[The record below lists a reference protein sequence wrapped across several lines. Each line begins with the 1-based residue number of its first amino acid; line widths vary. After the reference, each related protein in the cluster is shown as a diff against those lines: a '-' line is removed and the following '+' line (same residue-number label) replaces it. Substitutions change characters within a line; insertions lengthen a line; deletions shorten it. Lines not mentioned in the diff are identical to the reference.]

1 MEQIVFNSTSIL
13 VEPTYTG
20 CSYSTATSLPSTGY
34 LQVASNYRPVAA
46 SSTRGNV
53 SFVGGAQTQTI
64 SVGQDFEESLLVTLG
79 MAEAPLRSPRP
90 GGNTSVGELTPI
102 GDAVLPMLACVLVYM
117 CARYYKK
124 VYSFIRSNRFSFM
137 KRSISTSMMAMLAV
151 IMMLFAAPTEA
162 DAQRALSQG
171 DTITVS
177 YTTGG
182 HTYYVARNP
191 SNNSVI
197 AVQDHPTLECL
208 WVLATMTGDPSSA
221 NGKENKAVVTAVNLM
236 ADSLKLPNKYFYM
249 GTSTWSSTSTLS
261 LAATGTSIYTVKS
274 SQSAGQ
280 YIMAYILSKSGKNS
294 WYLNYNYGF
303 QSAKNVKNPQTMRI
317 QKWKSV
323 KVEEF
328 HPTFLPNSAVFG
340 YAATPTDTDGQWINA
355 SCKLT
360 KREGKYFYDVSDPN
374 IRIVEKEMTE
384 TEPDP
389 KTVSF
394 SWAKTGEQQ
403 MEFTN
408 PAYNSTTKTW
418 DFTIKPIGASPWSME
433 ERITANPDL
442 FKDSINSIVCHATI
456 DGKPVTAEMQCTR
469 RTYLKHTPPVLEF
482 SVSHS
487 SYRFPVDGG
496 NLTLNPYLYVQNK
509 TEWYNTDNIVEHR
522 DITQVYDPKTHTMV
536 DGFRVTYPDTYG
548 NLQVSVTENADWLT
562 PQALQSLGIPFT
574 ATPNQE
580 TNAPERSAVV
590 MVHVNYTY
598 YTNNQQQN
606 GTTGTFIRQVIL
618 NQDGSMTG
626 APITF
631 TTKEPKIPAGQ
642 PGAGQQAVHTQK
654 QVLYY
659 IPGRNGEYGSEVE
672 LHPTELSFYGY
683 RRWYNFDNGR
693 GIQNSDN
700 PANNTIWSDAPHI
713 TSNNTAYNFSPINT
727 DNQYSCGVFAVAR
740 QNSTCAGFRTLYY
753 GMTDPAPRIRGYKD
767 NNDGKHGGV
776 HTIACD
782 LSTFTDYSITETAGK
797 LTALTEPTL
806 SYRMLFELHPATEIA
821 DKIKAVRS
829 YSYSASDWI
838 NGKYLEE
845 YEITAPTNTDVHL
858 HTAQRFRTYRYHE
871 SELGYFYYQK
881 GQTEDIAH
889 LKRLQ
894 SGVDGKN
901 IFFFSH
907 TPGSATLNQIQA
919 VYSPNTDNLIVNS
932 TKTGTI
938 IYTLVL
944 GDRNTDDIRL
954 AKFTVHYVS
963 PTECGPSATALL
975 TNKEMHDRYQ
985 VLTTIDWDD
994 EEGVDKPGNQSNVKA
1009 NYHLPWDEATYGY
1022 AHRNPD
1028 ISQNVRRTND
1038 GLCFFGEYVLANQLT
1053 GYSWIDPNIVN
1064 RSGKENGYMMYVDG
1078 TIEPGIVAT
1087 IKTNTAICSGQQM
1100 YCSAWI
1106 ANANPAGYT
1115 SGSDPIFRFQV
1126 QGRNIDRINGKDT
1139 IYTDWQDVETFF
1151 AGEIH
1156 KGSGWQQILFPVNS
1170 HRSYIETR
1178 VCIYNFA
1185 TTNKGNDFLIDD
1197 ISLFATPLP
1206 ISAYQAASACSGSDI
1221 VIVVKVDYNNIADDI
1236 HDKDVYYQ
1244 GWVNI
1249 PNPANSGADSITVAI
1264 PNLHNYNGYYQWYDK
1279 ENGSYSNKSRDEV
1292 EHSDKITAGTAIQD
1306 MGLLHI
1312 PAKNFDPEND
1322 DYAKDHIAQS
1332 VQQYVERLQAEDAA
1346 DNGDRA
1352 GRAGVFY
1359 VKGSDGK
1366 YAMYLVHLLQAK
1378 DGGHYEV
1385 RFAEDSVDLPSPLC
1399 AMSVK
1404 LPIYKKTKITW
1415 NDDSNPI
1422 STPMTGVCPNV
1433 EGHIKVTV
1441 TNTRIGENQAQGAQQ
1456 NAYGRAD
1463 WLIGIAADTIY
1474 GHAYAADAAQPIPY
1488 ARPQIDTTITT
1499 TRADSLKFWK
1509 DSADVLFKKYYGYTR
1524 QEVQTAFVYD
1534 LRRMPYLNNPNPNYN
1549 VSDYTKLDPTG
1560 FISQRNYD
1568 IVRDLC
1574 SRGLVDM
1581 NVSSRTVMLN
1591 PGDSLFLWVFPIVG
1605 SAVIDGKELEVCNE
1619 PQWVDFR
1626 TTKLSGEQTEQIFNP
1641 SPIPNEKKT
1650 PVQKLMIPSV
1660 RVTASKAN
1668 EVFGVPIMNLQNAYM
1683 AWDSLRVIETNDPAL
1698 KALVD
1703 TFRTHYNKWANFSG
1717 SGTRPAYP
1725 NPAAFSMR
1733 YYADKVA
1740 QSTNTVKYDQE
1751 GYHSDTKDGTWS
1763 ESNKTGWRYY
1773 QPGDTMF
1780 FRPIDATHVAYLAD
1794 RREKSNVFV
1803 GDVHQTSPYSA
1814 SDANWVAKQAT
1825 EGTGL
1830 QPGFQ
1835 HVNTIKI
1842 SNDHSEIPMM
1852 HANYTYKM
1860 TTSLV
1865 TYNFQGELNSN
1876 NKTQDGCNYAT
1887 TYFDVIVVPELLI
1900 WRPTVSNEWGDDA
1913 NWHGIVNGVE
1923 MDWGFA
1929 PLKTSS
1935 VIIPVM
1941 ESNLLYPVVT
1951 GDTLYPMSAWY
1962 EPASCDNIYMEA
1974 GAHILGQE
1982 KLNYNKAYV
1991 DMPIEHAQWCAMA
2004 SPMRKMYSG
2013 DFFVP
2018 QNTGDWSG
2026 ANLEYKP
2033 YTVDANGKVDDLIGS
2048 HTGVYG
2054 NNANENATLFDP
2066 RTFEGTRQ
2074 SSNPYAFWTN
2084 YYNHEVKMHHHN
2096 LTNEDATTYTASA
2109 TFAPSNDVNE
2119 IITAGQGIVV
2129 LGYGPWAE
2137 NVKHTIP
2144 LRLPKVDPEY
2154 KYFLYGE
2161 QTQYGELTPRTEDDF
2176 RKFAWKSDGAAGA
2189 TKEQMTVHLHNETA
2203 GKQFLMGN
2211 PTMAYVD
2218 LVAFMK
2224 DNSSVL
2230 TGTFGYM
2237 RDGSWI
2243 NVSKDIL
2250 EYADHR
2256 FLAPMEAIMVQIDGD
2271 EPKTDINVVFKASQL
2286 TLDNMEHTSS
2296 APARAPEDPASA
2308 PSRAQAA
2315 SDANAAPIQLMTIT
2329 AFTDDMEAIAY
2340 LGKKEGA
2347 RNGYLA
2353 GEDAYAISSGVEDG
2367 TENDDDI
2374 VTTPLNIYTVSDS
2387 TALMVDLRP
2396 GISVVPL
2403 HFLTHAAY
2411 RTDSVNLICNMNM
2424 DWSTPCYFIDS
2435 VAGTRE
2441 PIMNGYVMKI
2451 ALPENHQSRY
2461 YIEGPDPYIQ
2471 DAPNQPT
2478 NPGTATAVETVE
2490 AVEEDLTQYPVEKF
2504 IINGHLYIRRGPALF
2519 HVTGTRLE

>member
-1 MEQIVFNSTSIL
+1 MWAMAFMM
-13 VEPTYTG
+13 
-20 CSYSTATSLPSTGY
+20 
-34 LQVASNYRPVAA
+34 
-46 SSTRGNV
+46 
-53 SFVGGAQTQTI
+53 
-64 SVGQDFEESLLVTLG
+64 LLV
-79 MAEAPLRSPRP
+79 S
-90 GGNTSVGELTPI
+90 TP
-102 GDAVLPMLACVLVYM
+102 
-117 CARYYKK
+117 
-124 VYSFIRSNRFSFM
+124 
-137 KRSISTSMMAMLAV
+137 
-151 IMMLFAAPTEA
+151 AA
-162 DAQRALSQG
+162 AQRALSAG

-191 SNNSVI
+191 SNNSI
-197 AVQDHPTLECL
+197 MAVQDHPTMECL
-208 WVLATMTGDPSSA
+208 WVLATMTGDPSNA

-236 ADSLKLPNKYFYM
+236 ADSLKRTNKYFYM
-249 GTSTWSSTSTLS
+249 GTSLLTNTGTLS
-261 LAATGTSIYTVKS
+261 LASAGTAIYTVKS

-323 KVEEF
+323 KVEELN
-328 HPTFLPNSAVFG
+328 PTFLPNSAVFG
-340 YAATPTDTDGQWINA
+340 YAATATDTVGQWVHA

-374 IRIVEKEMTE
+374 IRIVEKEITE
-384 TEPDP
+384 TEPD
-389 KTVSF
+389 KETVDF

-403 MEFTN
+403 MEFTKPAHN
-408 PAYNSTTKTW
+408 PATKTW
-418 DFTIKPIGASPWSME
+418 DFTIKPIGASPWSTE
-433 ERITANPDL
+433 ETIVANPDL

-469 RTYLKHTPPVLEF
+469 RTYLKHTPPALDF

-487 SYRFPVDGG
+487 SYRFPVGGG
-496 NLTLNPYLYVQNK
+496 NLTLIPYLYVQNK

-522 DITQVYDPKTHTMV
+522 DITQVYDPKAGEMV
-536 DGFRVTYPDTYG
+536 DGFRVTYPDP
-548 NLQVSVTENADWLT
+548 NLTVDVQKSATWLDML
-562 PQALQSLGIPFT
+562 ALQELGIPFT
-574 ATPNQE
+574 ADPNQGAS
-580 TNAPERSAVV
+580 APERSAVV
-590 MVHVNYTY
+590 MVHVEYTY
-598 YTNNQQQN
+598 YTNDQQKN

-626 APITF
+626 APIAF

-642 PGAGQQAVHTQK
+642 PGEGQQAVHTQK
-654 QVLYY
+654 QILYY
-659 IPGRNGEYGSEVE
+659 IPGTGGNYGSEVE

-683 RRWYNFDNGR
+683 RRWYNFDTGR
-693 GIQNSDN
+693 GIQNSENSAD
-700 PANNTIWSDAPHI
+700 NTIWSDAPHI

-740 QNSTCAGFRTLYY
+740 ENSTCAGFRTLYY

-767 NNDGKHGGV
+767 ANDGKHGGV

-782 LSTFTDYSITETAGK
+782 LSTFKDYVITEENGQLK
-797 LTALTEPTL
+797 SLTEPTL

-821 DKIKAVRS
+821 DKIENSDVRGA
-829 YSYSASDWI
+829 YTDASSWI

-871 SELGYFYYQK
+871 SELGYFYYK
-881 GQTEDIAH
+881 GGNLQ
-889 LKRLQ
+889 RLQ
-894 SGVDGKN
+894 SGVDNKE
-901 IFFFSH
+901 IHFYSH
-907 TPGSATLNQIQA
+907 KAGSNTLTQVRA

-932 TKTGTI
+932 TETGTV

-944 GDRNTDDIRL
+944 GNRNTDDIRL
-954 AKFTVHYVS
+954 ARFTVHYVS
-963 PTECGPSATALL
+963 PTECGPSSVALL

-985 VLTTIDWDD
+985 VLNTIDWDD
-994 EEGVDKPGNQSNVKA
+994 EKGVAKPGNQSNVKA
-1009 NYHLPWDEATYGY
+1009 DYHLPWDEATYGY

-1028 ISQNVRRTND
+1028 VTKDNKGNTVYSARRIED
-1038 GLCFFGEYVLANQLT
+1038 DLCFFGEYVLANQLT

-1126 QGRNIDRINGKDT
+1126 QGRNIAHINGKDT
-1139 IYTDWQDVETFF
+1139 TYTDWQDVETFF

-1170 HRSYIETR
+1170 HRSYSETR

-1244 GWVNI
+1244 GWIRTI
-1249 PNPANSGADSITVAI
+1249 PQGKQDSVTIAI
-1264 PNLHNYNGYYQWYDK
+1264 PNLGEYNGYYQWYNKSTK
-1279 ENGSYSNKSRDEV
+1279 EYSNTSRYEV
-1292 EHSDKITAGTAIQD
+1292 ESRGDQHIQD

-1312 PAKNFDPEND
+1312 PAKNFNPEND
-1322 DYAKDHIAQS
+1322 TYARNHIAQS

-1346 DNGDRA
+1346 DDHDRV

-1366 YAMYLVHLLQAK
+1366 YAMYLAHLLEAK

-1385 RFAEDSVDLPSPLC
+1385 RFAEDSVDLSSPLC
-1399 AMSVK
+1399 AMSVQ

-1422 STPMTGVCPNV
+1422 STPVTGVCPNV
-1433 EGHIKVTV
+1433 EGKIKVV
-1441 TNTRIGENQAQGAQQ
+1441 VSNTHIAQEEPVQQ
-1456 NAYGRAD
+1456 SRAGVQETAFGRAD
-1463 WLIGIAADTIY
+1463 WLIGISADTIY
-1474 GHAYAADAAQPIPY
+1474 GHAYAATGSMKYGKPKNGKI
-1488 ARPQIDTTITT
+1488 ITGG

-1509 DSADVLFKKYYGYTR
+1509 DSADVLFEKYYGYTR

-1549 VSDYTKLDPTG
+1549 VSDYTKLDPAG

-1568 IVRDLC
+1568 IVMNLC
-1574 SRGLVDM
+1574 HRGLVDM
-1581 NVSSRTVMLN
+1581 NVSSRTVILN

-1605 SAVIDGKELEVCNE
+1605 SAVIGGMELEVCNE

-1626 TTKLSGEQTEQIFNP
+1626 TTKLSGEQSEQIFNP
-1641 SPIPNEKKT
+1641 SPIPNEQKT
-1650 PVQKLMIPSV
+1650 PVQKLMTPTV

-1683 AWDSLRVIETNDPAL
+1683 AWDSLRVIETNDTAL
-1698 KALVD
+1698 KAAVE
-1703 TFRTHYNKWANFSG
+1703 TYRTNYNNWAANKQG
-1717 SGTRPAYP
+1717 ATYP
-1725 NPAAFSMR
+1725 NPATFSMR

-1740 QSTNTVKYDQE
+1740 QSTNTVKYNE
-1751 GYHSDTKDGTWS
+1751 AGYMSDTKCDQQGNNCTWS
-1763 ESNKTGWRYY
+1763 YY

-1780 FRPIDATHVAYLAD
+1780 FRPIDQAHVDYLAD
-1794 RREKSNVFV
+1794 RRTNYRL
-1803 GDVHQTSPYSA
+1803 YSA
-1814 SDANWVAKQAT
+1814 SDADWVTKQTT
-1825 EGTGL
+1825 EGTGP

-1835 HVNTIKI
+1835 HANTGGATMK
-1842 SNDHSEIPMM
+1842 
-1852 HANYTYKM
+1852 ANYTYKM

-1865 TYNFQGELNSN
+1865 TKNFQGELNSN
-1876 NKTQDGCNYAT
+1876 DKTQDGCNYAT

-1913 NWHGIVNGVE
+1913 NWHGIVDGVE

-1935 VIIPVM
+1935 VIIPKL
-1941 ESNLLYPVVT
+1941 ENKLLYPVVT

-1962 EPASCDNIYMEA
+1962 EPAACDNIYMEA
-1974 GAHILGQE
+1974 GAHILGVE
-1982 KLNYNKAYV
+1982 NLSYNKAYV
-1991 DMPIEHAQWCAMA
+1991 DMPIEHAQWHAMA
-2004 SPMRKMYSG
+2004 SPMRNMYSG

-2018 QNTGDWSG
+2018 QTPG
-2026 ANLEYKP
+2026 AAMNAADAAQEQFP
-2033 YTVDANGKVDDLIGS
+2033 YSVDGNGKVNHLRGS
-2048 HTGVYG
+2048 YTGMYG
-2054 NNANENATLFDP
+2054 DAANQNTTLFDAAP
-2066 RTFEGTRQ
+2066 YLGTRSTDAQ
-2074 SSNPYAFWTN
+2074 YAFWAN
-2084 YYNHEVKMHHHN
+2084 YYNRSVKMHHHD
-2096 LTNEDATTYTASA
+2096 LTDADATTYTASA
-2109 TFAPSNDVNE
+2109 AFAPSNSLNE
-2119 IITAGQGIVV
+2119 VITAGQGVV
-2129 LGYGPWAE
+2129 ILGYGPWEE
-2137 NVKHTIP
+2137 NDKHTIP
-2144 LRLPKVDPEY
+2144 LRLPKVDTEY

-2161 QTQYGELTPRTEDDF
+2161 QTQYGESTPRTEEGF
-2176 RKFAWKSDGAAGA
+2176 HKFAWKSDNAN
-2189 TKEQMTVHLHNETA
+2189 KDQMTLTLHNEAADTL
-2203 GKQFLMGN
+2203 FMFGN

-2218 LVAFMK
+2218 LAEFMK
-2224 DNSSVL
+2224 DNDGVL

-2237 RDGSWI
+2237 SNGSWI
-2243 NVSKDIL
+2243 KVSKEIL
-2250 EYADHR
+2250 PYSGHR
-2256 FLAPMEAIMVQIDGD
+2256 FLAPMEAILVQITGK
-2271 EPKTDINVVFKASQL
+2271 EAKTDINVVFKAEHL
-2286 TLDNMEHTSS
+2286 TLDNMEQTPN
-2296 APARAPEDPASA
+2296 APARAPETPASA
-2308 PSRAQAA
+2308 PRRGEVAP
-2315 SDANAAPIQLMTIT
+2315 AAPLQLMTIT
-2329 AFTDDMEAIAY
+2329 AYTDDMEATAY
-2340 LGKKEGA
+2340 LGKKSNA
-2347 RNGYLA
+2347 LNGYRV
-2353 GEDAYAISSGVEDG
+2353 GEDAYFISSGVEDG
-2367 TENDDDI
+2367 TEDDYSTL
-2374 VTTPLNIYTVSDS
+2374 TTPLNIYTVSDS

-2396 GISVVPL
+2396 GISLVPL
-2403 HFLTHAAY
+2403 HFLTHADY
-2411 RTDSVNLICNMNM
+2411 RTDSVNLICNMNI
-2424 DWSTPCYFIDS
+2424 DWNTPCYLIDS

-2441 PIMNGYVMKI
+2441 QIMNGYVMKI
-2451 ALPENHQSRY
+2451 ELPENHQSRY

-2471 DAPNQPT
+2471 DAPQ
-2478 NPGTATAVETVE
+2478 NPGITTGVE
-2490 AVEEDLTQYPVEKF
+2490 AVQPVEEDLTKYPVEKLM
-2504 IINGHLYIRRGPALF
+2504 INGNLYLRRGPALY
-2519 HVTGTRLE
+2519 HVTGTRIR